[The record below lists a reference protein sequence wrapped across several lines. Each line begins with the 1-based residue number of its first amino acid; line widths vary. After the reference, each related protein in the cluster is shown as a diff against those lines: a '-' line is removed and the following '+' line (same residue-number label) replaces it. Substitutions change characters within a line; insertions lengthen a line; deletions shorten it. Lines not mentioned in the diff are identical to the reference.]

1 MTAVQAV
8 YDGQVFIPEKP
19 CDITRGS
26 KVILTIE
33 TASSDISEKQSI
45 LAVFRKLT
53 EEIIELNQTDPLP
66 PEFDEILSKRLNFK
80 ELVDL

>member
-19 CDITRGS
+19 CDIIRGS

-33 TASSDISEKQSI
+33 TAGNFITEKQKK
-45 LAVFRKLT
+45 LAAFRKLT
-53 EEIIELNQTDPLP
+53 EEIIELNKTDPLP
-66 PEFDEILSKRLNFK
+66 PEFDKILSQRLNFR
-80 ELVDL
+80 ELAE